1 MATVKI
7 IDPVTRI
14 EGHMSVEVT
23 IDRNRVTDARCSG
36 TLFRGFETI
45 LTGRQ
50 PTDAPVITQRIC
62 GVCPIAHGMASV
74 NALDNLSSFKI
85 PDNGRILRNLTLGA
99 NFIQSHILH
108 FYFLAAPD
116 FVAGPAMAPWTPA
129 WNVDI
134 RLPAGDS
141 IASHLVPAIEARR
154 RAHEMGAVFS
164 GRMPTAHSFIPGGY
178 TAVPSQA
185 DLDKFR
191 SHLLWLSDFITNT
204 YLPDIHKLRS
214 FYSDYLSIGGG
225 YGNLMAFGAFDLDG
239 AGSRKLF
246 RRGVVE
252 GARKG
257 VPGELNLAR
266 ITESVT
272 HSWYDNRTDG
282 LSPAKGKTTP
292 LYPKKEAYSWLKAP
306 RYNSRP
312 YEVGPLARMWVNGDY
327 QGGVSVLDRHL
338 ARALEAQKVAGA
350 MLGWLDQLNLGAPVY
365 SEQPVRKAGSG
376 VGLTEAARGALGH
389 WVSTASG
396 KITNYQIITPTC
408 WNASPRANEG
418 EDQDDDDDR
427 NDGSRRNTP
436 QNLGPMERALVGTP
450 VLDPNKPIEV
460 LRVIHSFDPC
470 LSCAVHVMRPKKAPL
485 VLNAGLA
492 AGFNPGGTQC

>member
-1 MATVKI
+1 MATIKI

-36 TLFRGFETI
+36 TMFRGFETI
-45 LTGRQ
+45 LNGRK

-74 NALDNLSSFKI
+74 NALDNLSGFKI

-116 FVAGPAMAPWTPA
+116 FVEGPAMAPWTPT
-129 WNVDI
+129 WDVDVRI
-134 RLPAGDS
+134 PAGDS

-164 GRMPTAHSFIPGGY
+164 GRMATAHAFLSGGV
-178 TAVPSQA
+178 TAVPTQA
-185 DLDKFR
+185 DLNKYTN
-191 SHLLWLSDFITNT
+191 HLAWLLDFITNT
-204 YLPDIHKLRS
+204 YLPDVQKLRS

-225 YGNLMAFGAFDLDG
+225 YGNLMAFGAFDQDG
-239 AGSRKLF
+239 SGSRKLF
-246 RRGVVE
+246 RRGLVQA
-252 GARKG
+252 GRKG
-257 VPGELNLAR
+257 SPNDLDLSQ

-272 HSWYDNRTDG
+272 HSWYDDRTNN
-282 LSPAKGKTTP
+282 LPPAKGGTIP
-292 LYPKKEAYSWLKAP
+292 LYPKKDAYSWLKAP
-306 RYNSRP
+306 RYNGRP

-327 QGGVSVLDRHL
+327 QRGVSVLDRHL
-338 ARALEAQKVAGA
+338 ARALEAQKLARA
-350 MLGWLDQLNLGAPVY
+350 MQVWLGQLNLGAPVY
-365 SEQPVRKAGSG
+365 VDQQVRAVGSG

-389 WVSTASG
+389 WVSTTGG
-396 KITNYQIITPTC
+396 KIANYQIITPTC
-408 WNASPRANEG
+408 WNASPRV
-418 EDQDDDDDR
+418 DPSDDENGDR
-427 NDGSRRNTP
+427 NDDSHQSGQQT
-436 QNLGPMERALVGTP
+436 LGPMERALVGTP
-450 VLDPNKPIEV
+450 VTDPNKPIEV

-470 LSCAVHVMRPKKAPL
+470 LSCAVHIMRPKKPPM
-485 VLNAGLA
+485 VLNAGTAMCVDPRGLK
-492 AGFNPGGTQC
+492 C